1 MPQQYLTNRQRRELA
16 KLRWEDAQ
24 NWNEESEANYALMD
38 EWEERQAR
46 LTVRDIM
53 ASLRVKPHKPV
64 PPEAA

>member
-1 MPQQYLTNRQRRELA
+1 MQQRYLTDRQRRELA

-24 NWNEESEANYALMD
+24 NWNEESEASYALMD

-53 ASLRVKPHKPV
+53 AGLRVKPHKPV